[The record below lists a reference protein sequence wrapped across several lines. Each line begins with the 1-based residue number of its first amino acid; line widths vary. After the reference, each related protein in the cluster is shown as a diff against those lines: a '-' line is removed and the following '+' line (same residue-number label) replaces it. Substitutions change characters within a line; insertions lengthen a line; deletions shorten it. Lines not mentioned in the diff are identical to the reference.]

1 MEEARRRLG
10 DSVSYA
16 ADNYEAL
23 RGADALIVA
32 TEWSDFREP
41 DFEKMKGLMRSPLV
55 FDGRNI
61 YKPDKMRRLGF
72 EYVSIGRP

>member
-1 MEEARRRLG
+1 VA
-10 DSVSYA
+10 YA

-41 DFEKMKGLMRSPLV
+41 DFERMKGLLKTPVV

-61 YKPDKMRRLGF
+61 YRPDKLRKLGF
-72 EYVSIGRP
+72 EYESIGRP